1 MIENLKQ
8 VNAADLNISYYE
20 VGPANGI
27 PIILL
32 HGFPYDI
39 HAYKDVSTK
48 LTSWSWCKLYSDRRK
63 GYGYKR
69 KR

>member
-8 VNAADLNISYYE
+8 INADDLSISYYE
-20 VGPANGI
+20 AGPSNGT

-39 HAYKDVSTK
+39 YAYKDVSNK
-48 LTSWSWCKLYSDRRK
+48 
-63 GYGYKR
+63 
-69 KR
+69 

>member
-1 MIENLKQ
+1 MQ
-8 VNAADLNISYYE
+8 VILDISYYE
-20 VGPANGI
+20 AGPTNGT

-48 LTSWSWCKLYSDRRK
+48 LISSHHRILIPYLR
-63 GYGYKR
+63 GYGKTKFLKR
-69 KR
+69 KP